1 MLLYIELEDYLAQW
15 FRHEQGGAD
24 PVRLTRGSIESGL
37 LEQFLQTP
45 PPDYVPDFGGDGK
58 LAIELPNFRN
68 KDTRSYYYLPPKAR
82 DALVACIRNR
92 FDISMWQSLHRFAS
106 VFQRQDHLIYAF
118 MEKHGIE
125 LTEKNW
131 NAIAKRYQRKR
142 DIYRRIDRRK
152 KSSQK

>member
-1 MLLYIELEDYLAQW
+1 M
-15 FRHEQGGAD
+15 
-24 PVRLTRGSIESGL
+24 
-37 LEQFLQTP
+37 
-45 PPDYVPDFGGDGK
+45 PDFGGDGK
-58 LAIELPNFRN
+58 LAIDLPNFRN

>member
-1 MLLYIELEDYLAQW
+1 
-15 FRHEQGGAD
+15 
-24 PVRLTRGSIESGL
+24 
-37 LEQFLQTP
+37 
-45 PPDYVPDFGGDGK
+45 
-58 LAIELPNFRN
+58 
-68 KDTRSYYYLPPKAR
+68 
-82 DALVACIRNR
+82 
-92 FDISMWQSLHRFAS
+92 
-106 VFQRQDHLIYAF
+106 